1 MSDEL
6 RKLPEETLFEYELR
20 LGQNKDTYG
29 IGWSEIASLLNSA
42 SGDNEFT
49 ESKWRKE
56 IQNFMTAY
64 NEFIKHDIGTEKLLE
79 QEQKILEQRKKLQ
92 VYTNLRHKDARISGR
107 QDLITDELVE
117 KWNKLDVPTP
127 LFSPSKTSK
136 EQSYV
141 LSLGDIHFGK
151 FGKSISNKYSEEI
164 AINRMN
170 KILSETVEFIQQHN
184 SDHIDIITGGD
195 SIDGML
201 RISQLQ
207 AIQDGYIDQTIKF
220 SRFYASWLNEFSKYT
235 NLNVHYL
242 TSSNHSQIR
251 PLSSKRNDFPGE
263 DLEKVIAAYTHDV
276 LINNDRIKFNTYKDG
291 FAEFDLQGY
300 NICSLHGHQV
310 KKDKNIINRLS
321 ALHRKFYD
329 YCFMFHFHYE
339 GLDTLGSGVDNNIQL
354 IQCPSVCGSDSY
366 SDGLLTS
373 AMPSALITTFTQGKG
388 KTDTHEIILN

>member
-6 RKLPEETLFEYELR
+6 SKFPSESLFEYELR

-64 NEFIKHDIGTEKLLE
+64 NEFVKHDIGTEKLLE
-79 QEQKILEQRKKLQ
+79 QEQKILEQRKMLQ
-92 VYTNLRHKDARISGR
+92 VYTNLRHKDARITGR

-117 KWNKLDVPTP
+117 KWNKLEVPSP
-127 LFSPSKTSK
+127 RFSPSLSSPK
-136 EQSYV
+136 QSHV
-141 LSLGDIHFGK
+141 LSVGDIHFGK
-151 FGKSISNKYSEEI
+151 FGESLNNSYSEEK

-170 KILSETVEFIQQHN
+170 QVLSETVEFIEDHK
-184 SDHIDIITGGD
+184 SDHIDLITGGD
-195 SIDGML
+195 DIDGML

-235 NLNVHYL
+235 NLNVHFL
-242 TSSNHSQIR
+242 TSANHSEIR
-251 PLSSKRNDFPGE
+251 PFNTKRGQFPGE

-291 FAEFDLQGY
+291 FAEFNVQGY

-354 IQCPSVCGSDSY
+354 IQCPSVCGSDGY

-388 KTDTHEIILN
+388 KTDTHEIILK

>member
-6 RKLPEETLFEYELR
+6 RKLPEESFFSWELR
-20 LGQNKDTYG
+20 LGQNKDTYNIDWKT
-29 IGWSEIASLLNSA
+29 IGDLLNSE
-42 SGDNEFT
+42 SGNEFT
-49 ESKWRKE
+49 SDKWRKE

-64 NEFIKHDIGTEKLLE
+64 SHFAEDNIGTEKLLE

-92 VYTNLRHKDARISGR
+92 VYTNLRHKDARLSAR
-107 QDLITDELVE
+107 QSLITDELVE
-117 KWNKLDVPTP
+117 KWDKLPVPSP
-127 LFSPSKTSK
+127 LFSPYNSNSP
-136 EQSYV
+136 ESHI

-151 FGKSISNKYSEEI
+151 FGESLNNSYDEEK

-170 KILSETVEFIQQHN
+170 EILSETVSFLQYKHKN
-184 SDHIDIITGGD
+184 YIDTIIGGD

-201 RISQLQ
+201 RINQLQ

-220 SRFYASWLNEFSKYT
+220 SRFLASWLNEFSKYT
-235 NLNVHYL
+235 KLNIHYL
-242 TSSNHSQIR
+242 TSSNHTQIR
-251 PLSSKRNDFPGE
+251 PLGSKRNDFSGE
-263 DLEKVIAAYTHDV
+263 DLEKVIAAYNHDV

-291 FAEFDLQGY
+291 FADFDVQGY

-354 IQCPSVCGSDSY
+354 IQCPSVCGSDGY
-366 SDGLLTS
+366 SDRLLTS
-373 AMPSALITTFTQGKG
+373 AMPEAMITTLTKGKG